1 MAQEPHQLAEEG
13 KRAFADGRFAEA
25 ARLFEQAAE
34 GFTLGRDGLHA
45 AEMRNNLSVA
55 LLQDKKPQ
63 QALDAAAGTDKTFEA
78 ASDVKRQAMA
88 LGNQA
93 AALEALG
100 RLDEALAL
108 YERAA
113 ELFSKIH
120 EGGLRSMVLK
130 SAAAIRLRQGK
141 VTESAM
147 KMLGSLDAVEKPS
160 LFQRILK
167 FFLRLRS

>member
-1 MAQEPHQLAEEG
+1 MTQEPHQLAEEG

-34 GFTLGRDGLHA
+34 GFTHGGDGLNA

-63 QALDAAAGTDKTFEA
+63 QALDAAAGTDKIFEA
-78 ASDVKRQAMA
+78 ASDAKRQAMA

-113 ELFSKIH
+113 ELFSKVR
-120 EGGLRSMVLK
+120 EGSLRSMVLK

-141 VTESAM
+141 VTESAL
-147 KMLGSLDAVEKPS
+147 KMLGSLEAVEKPT